1 MFAIIGRKMKA
12 AVGTTPK
19 NILDHTNLPYLLQ
32 SSLLLRGIHFGET
45 RLAELICQTIL
56 TRDSLYFPTPS
67 VNLPGLGWRSG

>member
-1 MFAIIGRKMKA
+1 MFAIIGRKIKA

-19 NILDHTNLPYLLQ
+19 NILDHTNLPYLLP

-56 TRDSLYFPTPS
+56 TIDALYFPTPTL
-67 VNLPGLGWRSG
+67 NLQGPGVA